1 MRLFGFLG
9 LVITLAV
16 GMYIYSVQIKTI
28 EPSVADGTGPMN
40 ATEAPLIAGVRNDL
54 IAIAS
59 AERGFLAQEGHYG
72 SLDDLITK
80 EYITIKAE
88 RPPYS
93 YSVETS
99 DNSFRVTATR
109 STPGSP
115 SQLWITDDMSVQ
127 ATK

>member
-1 MRLFGFLG
+1 MRLFGILG
-9 LVITLAV
+9 TVITLAV
-16 GMYIYSVQIKTI
+16 GMYIYSIQVKTI

-40 ATEAPLIAGVRNDL
+40 STEAPLIAGVKNDL

-59 AERGFLAQEGHYG
+59 AERGYLTQEGHYG
-72 SLDDLITK
+72 SLNDLISK

-93 YSVETS
+93 YDVETTS
-99 DNSFRVTATR
+99 SSFRVTATR

-115 SQLWITDDMSVQ
+115 SQLWITDDMQVQ
-127 ATK
+127 AEK

>member
-1 MRLFGFLG
+1 MRIFGFLG
-9 LVITLAV
+9 TIVTLAV
-16 GMYIYSVQIKTI
+16 GMYIYSLQVKAIDPSAAAT
-28 EPSVADGTGPMN
+28 EPQN
-40 ATEAPLIAGVRNDL
+40 AQEAPLIAGVRNDL

-59 AERGFLAQEGHYG
+59 AERGYLAQEGSYG
-72 SLDDLITK
+72 SLDDLISK

-99 DNSFRVTATR
+99 NTNFRVTATR

-115 SQLWITDDMSVQ
+115 SELWITDDMQVQ
-127 ATK
+127 ASK

>member
-1 MRLFGFLG
+1 MRIFGFLG
-9 LVITLAV
+9 TIVTLAV
-16 GMYIYSVQIKTI
+16 GMYIYSLQVKAID
-28 EPSVADGTGPMN
+28 PSTA
-40 ATEAPLIAGVRNDL
+40 ATDPANSVEAPLIAGVRNDL

-59 AERGFLAQEGHYG
+59 AERGYLAQEGRYG
-72 SLDDLITK
+72 SLDDLISK

-99 DNSFRVTATR
+99 ATNFRVTATR

-115 SQLWITDDMSVQ
+115 SELWITDDLQVQ
-127 ATK
+127 AAK

>member
-1 MRLFGFLG
+1 MRLFGILG
-9 LVITLAV
+9 TVITLAV
-16 GMYIYSVQIKTI
+16 GMYIYSIQIKTI

-40 ATEAPLIAGVRNDL
+40 SAEAPLIAGVKNDL

-59 AERGFLAQEGHYG
+59 AERGYLTQEGHYG
-72 SLDDLITK
+72 SLNDLVSK

-93 YSVETS
+93 YDVETTS
-99 DNSFRVTATR
+99 SSFRVVATR

-115 SQLWITDDMSVQ
+115 SQLWITDDMAVQ
-127 ATK
+127 AEK